1 MIFFAGT
8 FVSYLAGN
16 RVIQSARN
24 FDKNK
29 KSKNKSPPNSDC
41 SFLTIA
47 ELEKGL
53 SFTEGSL
60 FLVPYIDN
68 STADPPKHNGVSSRL
83 SRFVFIDPALWN
95 FLISSVS
102 ADHIKELDCALK
114 SKIKAFNTPYPQ
126 SFVLA
131 FVDEKTRVKKGC
143 PELTINMPHF
153 SVDVFLGYADTH
165 WYSQFPTLR
174 LLSQE
179 IKNRELLM
187 SKKALNLYSRM
198 PFHSHH
204 DFRSPYFNERINSLS
219 YRESLSILSSLSD
232 HFNHTHYNC
241 SVDLVDTDYYYN
253 SEGSASDDIYG
264 FDDSGDLGIQNDTL
278 FEEDDIHQPVTVED
292 ISSHVKHD
300 GSMPAY
306 ENQPSLVELP
316 TNNAFQVSSFS
327 TSNDFEFSSNNSTS
341 SSSMSS
347 TKVNDV
353 IEALESP
360 KLGFGDL
367 DIKSGQIQVLKLPSA
382 PKRAHTVPSRI
393 SKNGSAIAWWKEF

>member
-8 FVSYLAGN
+8 FVSYLAAN
-16 RVIQSARN
+16 RVIQSACN
-24 FDKNK
+24 FAK
-29 KSKNKSPPNSDC
+29 KSKNKTPSSSDP
-41 SFLTIA
+41 SLLTIA

-68 STADPPKHNGVSSRL
+68 STANPPNHNGVSPRL

-102 ADHIKELDCALK
+102 ADQIKKLDCVLK
-114 SKIKAFNTPYPQ
+114 SEIKAFNTPYPQ

-131 FVDEKTRVKKGC
+131 FVDENTRVKKGC

-153 SVDVFLGYADTH
+153 SVDVFLGYDDTH

-174 LLSQE
+174 LLSKE
-179 IKNRELLM
+179 IENRELRM

-198 PFHSHH
+198 PAHSHQ
-204 DFRSPYFNERINSLS
+204 DLCSTYFNERTDSLS
-219 YRESLSILSSLSD
+219 YRESLSILSSLSEN
-232 HFNHTHYNC
+232 FNYTHYNY
-241 SVDLVDTDYYYN
+241 SVDLVDTDYYY
-253 SEGSASDDIYG
+253 SEGSASDDIYES
-264 FDDSGDLGIQNDTL
+264 DDSSDLGIQNDTF
-278 FEEDDIHQPVTVED
+278 FEEQDIHQPVTVED
-292 ISSHVKHD
+292 VSSHVKHD
-300 GSMPAY
+300 DSMSAY

-316 TNNAFQVSSFS
+316 TNNASQVSSFS
-327 TSNDFEFSSNNSTS
+327 TSKDFEFSSCNSTS

-347 TKVNDV
+347 TKVNDA
-353 IEALESP
+353 IETLESP

-367 DIKSGQIQVLKLPSA
+367 DIKSGQIQVLNLPSA
-382 PKRAHTVPSRI
+382 PKRAHTVPNRI